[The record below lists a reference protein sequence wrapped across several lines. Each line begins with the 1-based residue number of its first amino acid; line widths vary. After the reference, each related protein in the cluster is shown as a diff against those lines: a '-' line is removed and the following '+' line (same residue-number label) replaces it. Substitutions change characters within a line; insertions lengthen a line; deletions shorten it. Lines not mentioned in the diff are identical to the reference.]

1 MVALHLSR
9 FQAAFLFSVDLYIL
23 TPPPPGVAQQ
33 MDDGGDDGTL
43 DPNGS

>member
-23 TPPPPGVAQQ
+23 NSPPGVVQQ

>member
-9 FQAAFLFSVDLYIL
+9 FQAAFLFS
-23 TPPPPGVAQQ
+23 PGVAQQ

>member
-9 FQAAFLFSVDLYIL
+9 FQAASLFSVRPIYFN
-23 TPPPPGVAQQ
+23 PPPPGVAQQ

>member
-23 TPPPPGVAQQ
+23 NPPGVAQQ